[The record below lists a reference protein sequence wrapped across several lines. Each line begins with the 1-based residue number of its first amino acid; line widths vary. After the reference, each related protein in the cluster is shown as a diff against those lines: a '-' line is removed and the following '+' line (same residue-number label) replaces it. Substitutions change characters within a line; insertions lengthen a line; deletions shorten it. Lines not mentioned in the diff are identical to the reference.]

1 MPEDIATP
9 PAPAERYSS
18 NVVSIQRGSELD
30 ALKKLSTLVYDT
42 KYAANEMAELGRQ
55 AATVSPSVLL
65 HFISENHGSDMDSVE
80 GAMVYE
86 ACKIENIADS
96 TEESRTDCVLDKAF
110 VNLAAMMADRVP
122 GVVSVEV
129 IENRLAAND
138 AESICAKARR
148 MRDMLLELDV
158 DIANRILFKIPCT
171 WEGIQAVGQLEDEGI
186 KCHVTQV
193 YCLEQAAA
201 AARAGASLVQ
211 VYVGRVRT
219 WYQKHPI
226 AAVHNN
232 LGDAPD
238 TGIELV
244 KQISALI
251 RAENLHTKTIAA
263 SVKNKKDAVALAG
276 CDYILL
282 NDRVI
287 ANLNSVN
294 VVGAFTNTFQS
305 SGSAPFV
312 KPITKES
319 FTHALKNSPGLE
331 ELTHA
336 LSANAAADAKL
347 KEFIATSISSGV
359 GQ

>member
-1 MPEDIATP
+1 MTLAVCVAGELRSATCQP
-9 PAPAERYSS
+9 R
-18 NVVSIQRGSELD
+18 
-30 ALKKLSTLVYDT
+30 
-42 KYAANEMAELGRQ
+42 AA
-55 AATVSPSVLL
+55 S
-65 HFISENHGSDMDSVE
+65 
-80 GAMVYE
+80 
-86 ACKIENIADS
+86 
-96 TEESRTDCVLDKAF
+96 
-110 VNLAAMMADRVP
+110 
-122 GVVSVEV
+122 
-129 IENRLAAND
+129 RLASPI
-138 AESICAKARR
+138 ESIVSFLA
-148 MRDMLLELDV
+148 
-158 DIANRILFKIPCT
+158 
-171 WEGIQAVGQLEDEGI
+171 
-186 KCHVTQV
+186 
-193 YCLEQAAA
+193 
-201 AARAGASLVQ
+201 
-211 VYVGRVRT
+211 
-219 WYQKHPI
+219 
-226 AAVHNN
+226 N